1 MKKNNKKLFEYK
13 KDLILTIVVTVS
25 LVLLSCAV
33 SFITYSPDC
42 HGGEMCF
49 GTDSEWMEIF
59 VPVQVFALVFLIYR
73 IVKMRDKYFKKSKH
87 LVLSI
92 FIISALLFITPI
104 GATIIVM
111 GAAYG
116 IGFGL
121 ISILLLLVSLIKF
134 YKERNKKR

>member
-121 ISILLLLVSLIKF
+121 IAILLLLVSLIKF
-134 YKERNKKR
+134 YIERNKKR

>member
-134 YKERNKKR
+134 YIERNKKR